1 VAGLATALGLARDG
15 HEIDL
20 FEADPASLTDDPLQA
35 FEAWTRKGAPQVWHS
50 HAFLARLRNL
60 LRDEVPDF
68 HRALLERGAYEVRFG
83 ENLPPTLTDFRA
95 EPGDEDLT
103 LLACR
108 RITFEWVLRSIV
120 EQEPRVRWHGRAR
133 VTGLEGALQGG
144 LVRVAGVRV
153 LTEAGERTNPAE
165 LVVDAS
171 GRRSALVS
179 WLRELGTK
187 PPEVEQEDCGI
198 FYCSRFYRLREGA
211 APPAGATLIGSDLG
225 YMKYAIFP
233 GDAGIFSVTLAA
245 SPEDRPLRRILRARA
260 FEAAARAIPVLA
272 EWIDEE
278 RSRPASPVRGMR
290 SLRNRRL
297 RLVRE
302 QRPLVL
308 GVYAVGDAAIH
319 TNPLYGRGCTLAFV
333 HAWLLRQA
341 LREHPGD
348 AEARALAFHEA
359 TERELGPWYV
369 AAREQDRDAR
379 RVAEAWRRG
388 EDPDAAPRPDQP
400 VDPRAF
406 MRSVLRDGLLPA
418 LRTDAVVLRT
428 FARTFN
434 LLAAPDAL
442 VTDPDVLQRILA
454 AWREK
459 DSREAPAPPGPG
471 RDEMVELLERVA

>member
-1 VAGLATALGLARDG
+1 LGLARDG
-15 HEIDL
+15 HEVDL
-20 FEADPASLTDDPLQA
+20 LEADPAPLTDDPLQA

-83 ENLPPTLTDFRA
+83 ENLPPTLKEFRA
-95 EPGDEDLT
+95 EPEDEDLT

-120 EQEPRVRWHGRAR
+120 EREPGVRWHGQAR
-133 VTGLEGALQGG
+133 VTGLEGEPQDD
-144 LVRVAGVRV
+144 LVRVSGVRV
-153 LTEAGERTNPAE
+153 HTDAGERTMPAE

-171 GRRSALVS
+171 GRRSPLVS
-179 WLRELGTK
+179 WLRELGAR

-225 YMKYAIFP
+225 YMKYAVFP

-260 FEAAARAIPVLA
+260 FEAAARAIPILA
-272 EWIDEE
+272 EWLDEG

-297 RLVRE
+297 RLVRA
-302 QRPLVL
+302 QRPVVL
-308 GVYAVGDAAIH
+308 GLHAVGDAAIH

-333 HAWLLRQA
+333 HAWLLRQT
-341 LREHPGD
+341 LREHPDD
-348 AEARALAFHEA
+348 AEARSLACP
-359 TERELGPWYV
+359 GPTSRSIR
-369 AAREQDRDAR
+369 ARSCAR
-379 RVAEAWRRG
+379 CCAMGCCLRC
-388 EDPDAAPRPDQP
+388 APMSWCFVP
-400 VDPRAF
+400 
-406 MRSVLRDGLLPA
+406 
-418 LRTDAVVLRT
+418 
-428 FARTFN
+428 
-434 LLAAPDAL
+434 
-442 VTDPDVLQRILA
+442 
-454 AWREK
+454 
-459 DSREAPAPPGPG
+459 SREPSTCWRLPTH
-471 RDEMVELLERVA
+471 

>member
-1 VAGLATALGLARDG
+1 VAGLATALWLVRDG
-15 HEIDL
+15 HEVDL
-20 FEADPASLTDDPLQA
+20 FEADRTPLTDDPVQA
-35 FEAWTRKGAPQVWHS
+35 FEVWTRQGAPQVWHS

-95 EPGDEDLT
+95 EPGDEELT

-120 EQEPRVRWHGRAR
+120 EHEPGVRWHAGAR
-133 VTGLEGALQGG
+133 VTGLAGEPEDD
-144 LVRVAGVRV
+144 LVRVSGVRV
-153 LTEAGERTNPAE
+153 GSDAGERTIPAE

-171 GRRSALVS
+171 GRRSPLPA
-179 WLRELGTK
+179 WLRELGTR
-187 PPEVEQEDCGI
+187 PPKVEQEDCGI

-225 YMKYAIFP
+225 YMKYAVFP

-245 SPEDRPLRRILRARA
+245 SPEDRPLRRILRVRA
-260 FEAAARAIPVLA
+260 FEAAARAIPILA
-272 EWIDEE
+272 EWIDEG
-278 RSRPASPVRGMR
+278 RSQPASPVRGMR
-290 SLRNRRL
+290 SLKNRRL

-308 GVYAVGDAAIH
+308 GVHAVGDAAMH

-388 EDPDAAPRPDQP
+388 EDPDARPRPDQP

-428 FARTFN
+428 FARSFN

-454 AWREK
+454 AWRER
-459 DSREAPAPPGPG
+459 DSREAPVPGPD

>member
-1 VAGLATALGLARDG
+1 MSLPVGASAGVASLIEGLSGIARRPRTAPREGRLVLEVDRRRVTASILANPGFDG
-15 HEIDL
+15 HSYSIDL
-20 FEADPASLTDDPLQA
+20 REERVA
-35 FEAWTRKGAPQVWHS
+35 APSVDT
-50 HAFLARLRNL
+50 LR
-60 LRDEVPDF
+60 RD
-68 HRALLERGAYEVRFG
+68 
-83 ENLPPTLTDFRA
+83 LP
-95 EPGDEDLT
+95 
-103 LLACR
+103 
-108 RITFEWVLRSIV
+108 
-120 EQEPRVRWHGRAR
+120 
-133 VTGLEGALQGG
+133 G
-144 LVRVAGVRV
+144 LVRVLDRLVEQRHGLLVLAGPGTSETEVGLGSLLSLLGEALPRRIALRRTCPEGAGRV
-153 LTEAGERTNPAE
+153 LPESGEEIPLATRIDRAVAKNPDLLIAME
-165 LVVDAS
+165 LGRAADA
-171 GRRSALVS
+171 RSALALSRDRVVIAS
-179 WLRELGTK
+179 VFAADAFEA
-187 PPEVEQEDCGI
+187 VERI
-198 FYCSRFYRLREGA
+198 SRL
-211 APPAGATLIGSDLG
+211 
-225 YMKYAIFP
+225 
-233 GDAGIFSVTLAA
+233 V
-245 SPEDRPLRRILRARA
+245 RRILRVRA
-260 FEAAARAIPVLA
+260 FEAAARAIPILA

-278 RSRPASPVRGMR
+278 RSQPAGPVRGMR

-302 QRPLVL
+302 RRPVVL
-308 GVYAVGDAAIH
+308 GISAVGDAAVH

-379 RVAEAWRRG
+379 RVADAWRRG
-388 EDPDAAPRPDQP
+388 EDPDAKARSDQP

-428 FARTFN
+428 FARIFN

-442 VTDPDVLQRILA
+442 VTNPDVLQRILA
-454 AWREK
+454 AWRER